1 LISEESQENSNL
13 NMSGT
18 IYVKELFFLKKK
30 EWCEEDPQEL
40 PHHSFLDKK
49 MPLAYL

>member
-13 NMSGT
+13 NMLGT
-18 IYVKELFFLKKK
+18 IYMKELFSFFLKK

-40 PHHSFLDKK
+40 PHQSFQD
-49 MPLAYL
+49 